1 MDFELNEIQLHIQ
14 QTFKDFVDRKVKPR
28 AAEIDEK
35 KEFPRDLFNE
45 VGELGFY
52 GMRYPENAGGTGMD
66 ITSYCLAV
74 VELARGSLSLAAAC
88 TMQSLMGTYFLYRFG
103 DKEIKEKY
111 FNAALTGKKIGGICM
126 TEPNAGS
133 DLFGIKS
140 MAKVTEDGFILNGQ
154 KTWITSAPVAD
165 FFTVL
170 AKTDNHE
177 HLPADKAGLSIFF
190 VPSNLKGVMIGK
202 TIEKLGVCGSITS
215 EVGFTDVKLPKNYLL
230 GQIGAG
236 TKCLVEILA
245 EIRIMTAAL
254 AIGVATAAYE
264 DSIQYAKTRV
274 QFGKPIGTFQAVSA
288 KLADMAVQ
296 LETAKQY
303 VFYAAWLSEKNKPRQ
318 KESMIA
324 KLYASECANSIC
336 DQATRV
342 FASYGFAM
350 EFPVQRYFR
359 DARFT
364 LIGGGTS
371 EILKNNIGREI
382 QL

>member
-1 MDFELNEIQLHIQ
+1 MNFELSELQKQIQ
-14 QTFKDFVDRKVKPR
+14 QTFKEFVDRKVKPR
-28 AAEIDEK
+28 AAEIDEN
-35 KEFPRDLFNE
+35 KEFPRELFNE
-45 VGELGFY
+45 VGELGFF
-52 GMRYPENAGGTGMD
+52 GMRYPENSGGTGLD

-74 VELARGSLSLAAAC
+74 MELARGSLSLAASC

-111 FNAALTGKKIGGICM
+111 FNEALTGKKIGGICM

-133 DLFGIKS
+133 DLLGVKS
-140 MAKVTEDGFILNGQ
+140 IAKVTDDGFILNGQ

-177 HLPADKAGLSIFF
+177 QLSIFF
-190 VPSNLKGVMIGK
+190 VSANLKGVMVGK
-202 TIEKLGVCGSITS
+202 TIEKLGVCGSLTS
-215 EVGFTDVKLPKNYLL
+215 EVGFVDVKLPKNYLL
-230 GQIGAG
+230 GQIGGG
-236 TKCLVEILA
+236 TKCLMEILA

-264 DSIQYAKTRV
+264 DAVEYAKTRV
-274 QFGKPIGTFQAVSA
+274 QFGKPIGTFQAISM

-296 LETAKQY
+296 LETSKQY
-303 VFYAAWLSEKNKPRQ
+303 VFYTAWLSEKNLPRQ
-318 KESMIA
+318 RESMMA
-324 KLYASECANSIC
+324 KLYSSECANSIC
-336 DQATRV
+336 DQATRI

-350 EFPVQRYFR
+350 EYPVQRYFR

-371 EILKNNIGREI
+371 EILKNNIGRDI
-382 QL
+382 LK

>member
-1 MDFELNEIQLHIQ
+1 MDFELTDIQKQIQ
-14 QTFKDFVDRKVKPR
+14 QTFRDFTLRKVKPV
-28 AAEIDEK
+28 AAKLDEEK
-35 KEFPRDLFNE
+35 IFPTKLFKEA
-45 VGELGFY
+45 GELGFF
-52 GMRYPENAGGTGMD
+52 GMRYPESAGGSGLD

-74 VELARGSLSLAAAC
+74 MELARGSLSLAVSC
-88 TMQSLMGTYFLYRFG
+88 TMQSLMGTFFLFRFG
-103 DKEIKEKY
+103 DEEIRKKY
-111 FNAALTGKKIGGICM
+111 FIEALKGKKIGAICM

-140 MAKVTEDGFILNGQ
+140 VAKITEDGFVLNGQ
-154 KTWITSAPVAD
+154 KTWVTSAPVAD

-170 AKTDNHE
+170 ARTSPDE
-177 HLPADKAGLSIFF
+177 HQPVTQTGLSIFF
-190 VPSNLKGVMIGK
+190 VPANLEGVMIGK
-202 TIEKLGVCGSITS
+202 TIEKLGVCGSLTS
-215 EVGFTDVKLPKNYLL
+215 EVSFSDVKLPKNYLL
-230 GQIGAG
+230 GEIGSG
-236 TKCLVEILA
+236 TKCLMEILA

-254 AIGVATAAYE
+254 AIGVATAAFE
-264 DSIQYAKTRV
+264 DAVEYSKTRE
-274 QFGKPIGTFQAVSA
+274 QFGKTIGTFQAIKM

-296 LETAKQY
+296 LETAKHY
-303 VFYAAWLSEKNKPRQ
+303 VFYAAWLSEKNLPRQ

-350 EFPVQRYFR
+350 EYPVQRYFR

-371 EILKNNIGREI
+371 EILKNNIGKE
-382 QL
+382 LGL